1 MPLRQQKYKKH
12 IPGVSQKHAYLSG
25 WSYAPRYSCRSKA
38 KVNCFLHTKK
48 RYATKTITNYHTT
61 AINTDKFYII
71 VSYLSSA
78 SQKRVR
84 FTH

>member
-12 IPGVSQKHAYLSG
+12 IPGFSQKRVRFLSG

-48 RYATKTITNYHTT
+48 RYASKTIRPL
-61 AINTDKFYII
+61 K
-71 VSYLSSA
+71 LLE
-78 SQKRVR
+78 VR
-84 FTH
+84 PLKLLEVRG